1 MKQKGSSGKFSA
13 AFKTGAISL
22 AFLIIGYQAALF
34 IHQASVEAIVA
45 QEGNAGHSRPSS
57 GHSRQED
64 SRHSRQEDSR
74 HSRQGPGISDGRS
87 EPAMTDEPA
96 KASSRTS
103 AVREEVVEKYARRSY
118 ESFPFD
124 PNTATLEDLQRL
136 GFSLKQAQSILNYRQ
151 AGGRFHRPSDFAKS
165 FVVADSVYR
174 RLEPFIRIPSLD
186 INAADSTAFDQLP
199 GIGPYYAAKMV
210 EYREELQGYSF
221 PEQLL
226 DIWNF
231 GQERLDGLIDLI
243 EVGDSA
249 PYPLWTLSE
258 EELQEHPYLDRHS
271 AHAIILFRENSPKEQ
286 WTVENLLKAGILDAE
301 KGPKLA
307 RCRIASP

>member
-1 MKQKGSSGKFSA
+1 MKQKESSGKFSA
-13 AFKTGAISL
+13 AFKTGAISF

-45 QEGNAGHSRPSS
+45 QEGNAGHSR
-57 GHSRQED
+57 
-64 SRHSRQEDSR
+64 
-74 HSRQGPGISDGRS
+74 S
-87 EPAMTDEPA
+87 EPTMTERQAPAGEPA
-96 KASSRTS
+96 AAGEPARASSRTS
-103 AVREEVVEKYARRSY
+103 AVREEVREKYARRSY

>member
-1 MKQKGSSGKFSA
+1 MKKRNSSGRFSA

-22 AFLIIGYQAALF
+22 AFLVIGYQAALF

-45 QEGNAGHSRPSS
+45 QEGRASKEDGWPEAAGHSRP
-57 GHSRQED
+57 GQ
-64 SRHSRQEDSR
+64 
-74 HSRQGPGISDGRS
+74 GISDGRS
-87 EPAMTDEPA
+87 KPAMTE
-96 KASSRTS
+96 KAA
-103 AVREEVVEKYARRSY
+103 AVRKEVVQKHTRRSV

-124 PNTATLEDLQRL
+124 PNTISLEDLQRL
-136 GFSLKQAQSILNYRQ
+136 GFSQKQAQSILNYRE

-174 RLEPFIRIPSLD
+174 RLEPYIQIPLLD

-231 GQERLDGLIDLI
+231 GQERLDGLKDLI
-243 EVGDSA
+243 EVGPCA
-249 PYPLWTLSE
+249 PFPLWALQE
-258 EELQEHPYLDRHS
+258 EELGEHPYIDRHA
-271 AHAIILFRENSPKEQ
+271 AHAIVLFRDNSPVEQ
-286 WTVENLLKAGILDAE
+286 WTVENLVKAGILDSENGA
-301 KGPKLA
+301 KLA
-307 RCRIASP
+307 GCRIASPSQE

>member
-13 AFKTGAISL
+13 AFKTGALSL

-34 IHQASVEAIVA
+34 IHQASVGAIVA
-45 QEGNAGHSRPSS
+45 QES
-57 GHSRQED
+57 

-74 HSRQGPGISDGRS
+74 HSRQGPGIPDGRS
-87 EPAMTDEPA
+87 EPAMTDEPT

>member
-1 MKQKGSSGKFSA
+1 MKQKGSRGKFSA

-64 SRHSRQEDSR
+64 SRHSRQ
-74 HSRQGPGISDGRS
+74 GPGISDSRS
-87 EPAMTDEPA
+87 EPALTDTRASTDEPA